1 MSILKRG
8 TDLVYAFRFLRIMS
22 MKWEDTDAFKLGI
35 IDANGDRIK
44 SVPLDN
50 NEKKSAYTPFVRL
63 AMNSKKLIGKVPGGK
78 NRLVSFAAALFLL
91 KENIGMSDNQLRK
104 VLDAVGVEETDFL
117 MEGSEWFVGED
128 EKLSEGVYR
137 LQYPKM
143 VNSTY
148 DDICRAK
155 DQIRVD
161 SNCLPRGHIF
171 GVAVYEATHIKS
183 NQKIFI
189 SNSEISK

>member
-8 TDLVYAFRFLRIMS
+8 ADLVYAFRFLRIMS

-35 IDANGDRIK
+35 IDQNGDRVR
-44 SVPLDN
+44 SVSLDT
-50 NEKKSAYTPFVRL
+50 NEKKAAYTPFIRL
-63 AMNSKKLIGKVPGGK
+63 AMNSKKLIGKAPGGK

-91 KENIGMSDNQLRK
+91 KENHGISDQQLRK
-104 VLDAVGVEETDFL
+104 TLDAVGVRESDFL
-117 MEGSEWFVGED
+117 NEESEWFVGEN
-128 EKLSEGVYR
+128 EKLSGGIYR

-161 SNCLPRGHIF
+161 SNCLPKGHVF
-171 GVAVYEATHIKS
+171 GIAVYEATHLRT

-189 SNSEISK
+189 SNAEIIK